1 MDENRSTVCLLSL
14 HVCLQFYELCGDG
27 DQCLAAVSA
36 RGVSVCGSRALLGE
50 GFAWN
55 NGIHTT
61 VLLSA
66 WHSRKKAVMSDFE
79 RISNSLCCFDT
90 MSSVVP
96 LPCFKFPLVLQVYSK
111 ENANVCKNDAENKFV
126 KACGGKRS
134 SGSCIRIFS
143 NIKVVF
149 RQM

>member
-1 MDENRSTVCLLSL
+1 MDENRSTVCLLSM

-66 WHSRKKAVMSDFE
+66 WHSRKKQWCQILREYPIRS
-79 RISNSLCCFDT
+79 CCFDT

-111 ENANVCKNDAENKFV
+111 EKANVCKNDAGNTFV
-126 KACGGKRS
+126 YRHERGK
-134 SGSCIRIFS
+134 GALGLALEYFLI
-143 NIKVVF
+143 
-149 RQM
+149 